1 MVYKLLKFLIGTAMR
16 LYYREIDIRNRAVLD
31 EPGPKII
38 IANHPNTLMDAWMV
52 GFACKQRIYYMAK
65 STFFSSPFKRW
76 LLESL
81 GMIPINRASDGA
93 AKGISN
99 ADSFEA
105 CYRILAEGK
114 TLVIFPEGTS
124 YQERHLRE
132 LKTGTARIALEAEKR
147 NNNSL
152 GIKVVPIGLI
162 YLKAE
167 KFRSAVM
174 INVGEGIAVNPY
186 VENYESEP
194 REAAHQLTEKFRI
207 NLERLLVNSTNKEQ
221 EVLADDIVHILSS
234 NYIKSERAIGV
245 EDKVEQLKKVNEE
258 LNAILIAQ
266 PWKLE
271 EIEKLVLEIKWKIE
285 QFDIRPDFL
294 DRRYRPLM
302 FIRQVILSSI
312 FMVLGLPV
320 FLYGLIHNYVQ
331 YKVIDKVILAFVKDI
346 EYYAPV
352 AVLFS
357 IILYPLAY
365 LVFAF
370 GFGWYFEFS
379 DFEFWLYY
387 ISMPLTGMFA
397 YYFAVYIKHVS
408 FKLKFML
415 LMEEDKTK
423 LIELKRQRERLRKLL
438 FN

>member
-1 MVYKLLKFLIGTAMR
+1 MMYKLLKFLIGAAMR
-16 LYYREIDIRNRAVLD
+16 LYYREIEIRNRAVLD

-38 IANHPNTLMDAWMV
+38 IANHPNTLMDAWMI

-76 LLESL
+76 LFESL
-81 GMIPINRASDGA
+81 GMIPINRVADGA
-93 AKGISN
+93 TKGVSN

-132 LKTGTARIALEAEKR
+132 LKSGTARIALEAEKR
-147 NNNSL
+147 NGNKL
-152 GIKVVPIGLI
+152 GVKVIPVGLI

-174 INVGEGIAVNPY
+174 INVGEGIDVSPY
-186 VENYESEP
+186 LEKYSEDLRGTA
-194 REAAHQLTEKFRI
+194 RELTEKFRM
-207 NLERLLVNSTNKEQ
+207 NLERLLVNSTTKEQ
-221 EVLADDIVHILSS
+221 ELLADDIVHILSS
-234 NYIKSERAIGV
+234 SYIKSERASSV
-245 EDKVEQLKKVNEE
+245 EDKVEQLRKVNEE

-271 EIEKLVLEIKWKIE
+271 EIEKLVLEIKWKIQ

-294 DRRYRPLM
+294 DRRYRPWM
-302 FIRQVILSSI
+302 FIRQLVLSSI
-312 FMVLGLPV
+312 VMIIGLPI
-320 FLYGLIHNYVQ
+320 FLYGLIHNYIQ
-331 YKVIDKVILAFVKDI
+331 YKVIDKVIQLLIKDI

-357 IILYPLAY
+357 LVVYPIVYVL
-365 LVFAF
+365 FAF
-370 GFGWYFEFS
+370 GLNYFLPLS
-379 DFEFWLYY
+379 DLEFWLYF
-387 ISMPLTGMFA
+387 ISMPVSGMFA
-397 YYFAVYIKHVS
+397 YYFAAYIKHVS
-408 FKLKFML
+408 FKLMFML

-423 LIELKRQRERLRKLL
+423 LITLKRQRERLRKLL